1 VKRANLAL
9 PLACC
14 ATLAHADP
22 PRADHEQ
29 RAAYI
34 AGLIEAIRAT
44 DAATLVNTTKYI
56 QVVERNKCQAPE
68 QSLRINC
75 MLTAA
80 TRNCTQPEGPERD
93 RCYRVSD
100 VIATNRL
107 SEQFFLPKDDRL
119 DIMGKHTD
127 YRHVLVR
134 ELHRRHAILVGEF
147 ALSKHF
153 PGARADA
160 AAVGAG
166 IEAFCRESAG
176 TRDLSWQYCVAA
188 IVWFVGTDGGVVP
201 ARAGETEPAK

>member
-1 VKRANLAL
+1 VTRALIA
-9 PLACC
+9 LACC
-14 ATLAHADP
+14 AALAHADP

-34 AGLIEAIRAT
+34 TGLIEAIRAT

-68 QSLRINC
+68 QCLRINC

-80 TRNCTQPEGPERD
+80 ARNCTQPEGPERD
-93 RCYRVSD
+93 RCYRISD
-100 VIATNRL
+100 VIASNRL
-107 SEQFFLPKDDRL
+107 SEQFFLPKDVRL

-127 YRHVLVR
+127 YRLALFR
-134 ELHRRHAILVGEF
+134 ELHRRHAILVAEF
-147 ALSKHF
+147 ALSKFF

-160 AAVGAG
+160 AAVAAG

-188 IVWFVGTDGGVVP
+188 IVWFVGTDGGVVK
-201 ARAGETEPAK
+201 EPPK